1 MSCVVRVCRASRVE
15 QASNKT
21 PDALKVTLL
30 EYLGTSQSG
39 SDRLAII
46 PFLTQRML
54 HETNDKARS
63 CAILVLYLL

>member
-1 MSCVVRVCRASRVE
+1 VGFVSCRVE

-46 PFLTQRML
+46 PFLTQRMQ